1 MKPEIKEL
9 MEGVVNDMNK
19 DDNLVGSYYD
29 WKEEND
35 RINQSIIN
43 EVKKKSLKEGL
54 EQGIQK
60 GLEQGIQKG
69 IEKTIKEM
77 VINMYN
83 NNLSVD
89 MISNYTNLSIEK
101 IKEIIEEFKH
111 ETGN

>member
-60 GLEQGIQKG
+60 G

-83 NNLSVD
+83 NNLSID